1 VTVTVTEVK
10 HGISTV
16 LQPNEKG
23 KFDVVVANNGSV
35 RLTNLIY
42 EPSISPGDVAKLISP
57 SGIVMGARE
66 GLDPSSDLIPNGQ
79 ETTKM
84 FLFPLDALNFA
95 SVDPGET
102 VTNPEL
108 QVTTQRSLAGRRG
121 RPGAVGGADLGRGGH
136 ELRRRLPLP
145 CASCRPSPNTRS
157 TRSNTPA
164 SFRPAVARGDR
175 HPVPTAGR
183 APRR

>member
-1 VTVTVTEVK
+1 MSLSLSDIPAAVTDYIKNNVTVTVTEVK

-23 KFDVVVANNGSV
+23 KFDVVVTNNGSV

-42 EPSISPGDVAKLISP
+42 ELSISPGDVAKLISP
-57 SGIVMGARE
+57 SSIVMGARE
-66 GLDPSSDLIPNGQ
+66 GLDPSSDVIPNGQ

-108 QVTTQRSLAGRRG
+108 QVTTQKTLGDATIKCTIHASVDQTSLFPVDQESSLAKRKLT
-121 RPGAVGGADLGRGGH
+121 V
-136 ELRRRLPLP
+136 
-145 CASCRPSPNTRS
+145 S
-157 TRSNTPA
+157 
-164 SFRPAVARGDR
+164 
-175 HPVPTAGR
+175 
-183 APRR
+183 